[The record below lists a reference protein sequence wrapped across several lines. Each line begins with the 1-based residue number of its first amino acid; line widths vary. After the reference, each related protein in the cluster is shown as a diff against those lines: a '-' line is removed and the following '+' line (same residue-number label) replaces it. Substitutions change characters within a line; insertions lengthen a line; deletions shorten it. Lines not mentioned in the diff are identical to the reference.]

1 MNEFMCTCH
10 FCHTSIS
17 KAFVGSK
24 NEGNVYSCFNCFIQ
38 TLKPFRFDEELV
50 FYPMFGIRKI
60 QPEDSVA
67 FYDKVGNE
75 LARVYLKS
83 YDEGLLSYL
92 KEELAQDTEV
102 KIEDI
107 TLVIEPYDI
116 HLRE

>member
-1 MNEFMCTCH
+1 MYTCH

-24 NEGNVYSCFNCFIQ
+24 NEGKVYSCIKCFIQ
-38 TLKPFRFDEELV
+38 SLKPFRFDGELV

-60 QPEDSVA
+60 QPEDSIA
-67 FYDKVGNE
+67 FYDKGGNE
-75 LARVYLKS
+75 CGRVNLKS
-83 YDEGLLSYL
+83 YDEGFLSYL

-102 KIEDI
+102 TTEDI

-116 HLRE
+116 RLRE